1 MAYGNTNVPTGEKN
15 VIERISVNGAEI
27 APINK
32 KVDIPIP
39 KAPVYDAASES
50 KAGLMSA
57 ADKRKL
63 DGIAA
68 GAQVN
73 PTSLPANGGNADTV
87 NGHTVNADVPANAEF
102 TDTTYGLATE
112 EHDGLMSAA
121 DKAKLNGI
129 PAGGMQAYTG
139 TASIGGGSG
148 SFKIETAAR
157 PKFVML
163 YRTMQGDV
171 NFNGE
176 AIRCYVTNGSY
187 YISGSNSVSVYF
199 ENDGIT
205 LSWSEGTDGRSL
217 VYVVLC

>member
-27 APINK
+27 VPINK
-32 KVDIPIP
+32 NVDIPIP
-39 KAPVYDAASES
+39 KAPEYSAASES

-57 ADKRKL
+57 ADKKKL

-112 EHDGLMSAA
+112 EHDGLMSAT

-129 PAGGMQAYTG
+129 PDGGMQAYTG
-139 TASIGGGSG
+139 EFTFSAVGSPLKISTAS
-148 SFKIETAAR
+148 R
-157 PKFVML
+157 PKFMVL
-163 YRTMQGDV
+163 
-171 NFNGE
+171 F
-176 AIRCYVTNGSY
+176 GST
-187 YISGSNSVSVYF
+187 SAG
-199 ENDGIT
+199 
-205 LSWSEGTDGRSL
+205 GTDGRLFFYADSGSYYMSGNDYASIDFADDGVTISWASGVTL
-217 VYVVLC
+217 VPTHRYLVVC